1 MEEFSLYKFH
11 KTACRNE
18 GVCFMV
24 RFRVT
29 IESRGVTEEERWS
42 SYVEMERR

>member
-1 MEEFSLYKFH
+1 VGWKEGKECGGILPLQVSQ

-29 IESRGVTEEERWS
+29 IESR
-42 SYVEMERR
+42 